1 MKSEAAWKQQA
12 ETIERYR
19 KEQPEMLV
27 NAVKKTEA
35 EIFSE
40 IGIYNLPANRTQAYV
55 RLFPTDFIVEE
66 KIVNGGVIKV
76 NSMTP
81 AITSRKERDNTLYA
95 NLVKIGIPTNVAI
108 ERLAETYDFDINK
121 IGYAGLK
128 DADALTAQLVTFSGG
143 KMTIEEIESKKAAN
157 LILTNLHYG
166 THSLAPGDLIGNVFT
181 ITLRTKEPLDEALFK
196 TKVEL
201 IAKFGVLNYF
211 QSQRFGGLRLLSHKL
226 GRLILQG
233 EYGKAIRY
241 YLFTT
246 SENDIPLVLKIRREA
261 EQFFPDWQKVENIF
275 SELPYTFANELKVAR
290 YLQANPDNPIGA
302 LIEIKDQT
310 QLWIYAY
317 SSLLFNKHLSV
328 FAKTNGVV
336 KEKIPTVL
344 SNDPADQRLYQ
355 KYLEEDET
363 LSWSKNLTPFKF
375 VQIKKRLID
384 GRLWPTDLAY
394 RFFDGGVVL
403 KFGLG
408 KGSYATTLMSN
419 FFELCLGLPIPE
431 WVNKSEIDPKS
442 MFRDGSLDGVKDV
455 LKDYLYSKIESEL

>member
-12 ETIERYR
+12 ETMERYR
-19 KEQPEMLV
+19 KEQPEMLL

-40 IGIYNLPANRTQAYV
+40 IGIYNLTADRTQAYV

-66 KIVNGGVIKV
+66 KISSGDVIKV
-76 NSMTP
+76 NAES
-81 AITSRKERDNTLYA
+81 ISSSDRKERDNTVYA
-95 NLVKIGIPTNVAI
+95 NMVKIGIPTNVAI
-108 ERLAETYDFDINK
+108 ERLADTYDFDINK

-143 KMTIEEIESKKAAN
+143 RMTIEEIESKKTAN
-157 LILTNLHYG
+157 LVLTNLHYG
-166 THSLAPGDLIGNVFT
+166 THSLAPGDLTGNVFT
-181 ITLRTKEPLDEALFK
+181 ITLRTRGQIDETLFRVK
-196 TKVEL
+196 AEL

-211 QSQRFGGLRLLSHKL
+211 QSQRFGGLRLISHKL

-233 EYGKAIRY
+233 EYGKAVRF

-246 SENDIPLVLKIRREA
+246 SENDIPLVVKIRKAA
-261 EQFFPDWQKVENIF
+261 EQSFPDWEKIEKIF
-275 SELPYTFANELKVAR
+275 SELPYTFSNELKIAR
-290 YLQANPDNPIGA
+290 YLQGNHDNPVGA
-302 LIEIKDQT
+302 LLEVKDQT

-336 KEKIPTVL
+336 REKIPTAL
-344 SNDPADQRLYQ
+344 SSDPADQRLYQ
-355 KYLEEDET
+355 KYFEEDGT
-363 LSWSKNLTPFKF
+363 LGWSKNLTPFKF

-442 MFRDGSLDGVKDV
+442 MFQEGSLDGIKDV